1 MEVPMQPEMR
11 LPLLPSRPLVFCLLL
26 AAFFL
31 LAACHGTDTGA
42 GHRH

>member
-1 MEVPMQPEMR
+1 MQPEIR
-11 LPLLPSRPLVFCLLL
+11 LPFMPSRPLVFCLLL
-26 AAFFL
+26 AALLL